1 MYHTTNS
8 NSSSTLSHLIRLGTS
23 KVDNDYENMVDAVKS
38 DSDVDVDSVAW
49 LQLRET
55 VALGGEFGIKLIL
68 CKILN
73 TLSSLM
79 DLQSKTHTIETVK
92 FALSLVNIALEAG
105 GASFRRHG
113 RPRGHH
119 ER

>member
-1 MYHTTNS
+1 M
-8 NSSSTLSHLIRLGTS
+8 
-23 KVDNDYENMVDAVKS
+23 DAVKS

-49 LQLRET
+49 LQLSGNSRF
-55 VALGGEFGIKLIL
+55 GGEFGIKLIL

-92 FALSLVNIALEAG
+92 SLLSH
-105 GASFRRHG
+105 S
-113 RPRGHH
+113 
-119 ER
+119 